1 VDAKSPSKP
10 SDDWLRPAVDQSGL
24 KRLIDTVQ
32 AKLGLV
38 LAIVAATVSVA
49 VIYLLVANK
58 VYEGEAKLLIQPI
71 PAADTSFTGLGLIR
85 ESADPTLD
93 VETAAQLVTT
103 PQVADAA
110 AAELDDGSSAES
122 LLAKVRAD
130 PVGQSNIIAVVA
142 EASTPERASAIAN
155 AFAKGVVDV
164 RTDDLHDRID
174 AVLPPLRKQLETLS
188 PSSPAA
194 DSLAQQVTQL
204 ESLRAGPDPTFVFET
219 PATPPDGP
227 AWPRPLLTIVA
238 AVVLGL
244 ALGAA
249 AAFIAR
255 VLDPRLKR
263 EQQLRETFRLPILA
277 RIPREA
283 GASGDLPLRPLAV
296 SAPTLEA
303 YRTLRATLTAPG
315 PGGSIPRSFMVTS
328 PSPSDG
334 KTSTALNLAAALAAS
349 GARTILIESDLRRPM
364 MARTLGFS
372 PPHSITS
379 VLRGE
384 VSLTDALIRA
394 PGLSENLVLLMA
406 DRSSGDT
413 GAAELLGLPGGVQM
427 LEEARSIADCVV
439 VDSPPLTTVID
450 ALPFAR
456 SVDSLLIVVR
466 LGKTHLR
473 RIREL
478 GELLAGNDITPAGFA
493 VIGVARPR
501 DVDYYYQ
508 HQGTA
513 TDEDKG
519 RARSTSGRAGSGSAG
534 SGRDREAVTRRATGS

>member
-1 VDAKSPSKP
+1 MDAKSPSKP

-24 KRLIDTVQ
+24 KRFIDTVQ

-93 VETAAQLVTT
+93 IETAAQLVTT

-164 RTDDLHDRID
+164 RTDDLHERID

-227 AWPRPLLTIVA
+227 AWPRPLLTIIA
-238 AVVLGL
+238 AAVLGL

-249 AAFIAR
+249 AAFVAR

-263 EQQLRETFRLPILA
+263 EQQLRETFRLPVLA

-283 GASGDLPLRPLAV
+283 GVSGDLPLRPLAV

-315 PGGSIPRSFMVTS
+315 PGGSVPRSFMVTS

-334 KTSTALNLAAALAAS
+334 KTSTALNLAATLAAS

-406 DRSSGDT
+406 DRSSDT
-413 GAAELLGLPGGVQM
+413 GAAELLGLPGGVRM

-456 SVDSLLIVVR
+456 DVDRLLIVVR

-513 TDEDKG
+513 ADEDKG
-519 RARSTSGRAGSGSAG
+519 RLRSTAGRAGSGI
-534 SGRDREAVTRRATGS
+534 GRDREAVTRRATGS